1 MRITRI
7 LPALAAALALFAAQS
22 LAAPQ
27 EESAGELKTFS
38 REITTGQEEY
48 EIEVGGTLDPQNVEI
63 KIENLGDS
71 AVVDPWVTVNGKF
84 DWFDIHTLAAEITE
98 GCSTDEEKALAIW
111 DWLAWRRFQRSPHDD
126 SALQPVRGLNGYGYG
141 ICGHAASWVEA
152 LCREV
157 GVTVRVWEIAGH
169 TVNEVFWDGA
179 WHMLDANVKVFYL
192 GRDNRTIASMAELEK
207 DPWLIERTIHVRD
220 PWVRRDDPPGRNIQF
235 VRYLITEKNNWI
247 SDGYQYQ
254 NKRDYSM
261 GLSLKPGESLTRWWE
276 PRLGEF
282 ESPDADPL
290 APQTYANGRLEWNPD
305 LSRIDL
311 APYIEVGENA
321 ATRAQDGISPAL
333 HPLYLQDRVLYNR
346 PSRANLH
353 LDSPWPIVGGRFF
366 CRLVK
371 GGEDGEMAAV
381 GFGGGEESTSLYN
394 WEWGSGTQDIELDLD
409 PAILKAEPLY
419 NYEIVFR
426 FKGRAESQSQSGV
439 DGFRAVTDIQ
449 VSPHSLPALSLG
461 RNVIRYRDSSPGPRR
476 VRITHTWREKGGNHP
491 PQAVETALVS
501 GEVKSLAPV
510 LGWKAALDPDPADST
525 ADYQVL
531 VSLRPDCRWP
541 LSPSLYRSLG
551 SSATTWKVPASFL
564 NPGTAY
570 YWKVRARDSRG
581 AIGPWSGVFSFRTA
595 DKAK

>member
-1 MRITRI
+1 MRCNRVIV
-7 LPALAAALALFAAQS
+7 LLAAALGVIAALPLPAAQ
-22 LAAPQ
+22 Q
-27 EESAGELKTFS
+27 DGELKSFS
-38 REITTGQEEY
+38 REITAGQDEY
-48 EIEVGGTLDPQNVEI
+48 VIEVGGTLDPQNVEI

-71 AVVDPWVTVNGKF
+71 AVADPWVTVNGKF
-84 DWFDIHTLAAEITE
+84 DWFDIHSLAAEITA

-157 GVTVRVWEIAGH
+157 GVTARVWEIAGH
-169 TVNEVFWDGA
+169 TVNEVFWDGR

-207 DPWLIERTIHVRD
+207 DKGLIERTIHVRD
-220 PWVRRDDPPGRNIQF
+220 PWVRQDDPPGRNIQF

-254 NKRDYSM
+254 NKLDYNM
-261 GLSLKPGESLTRWWE
+261 GLSLKPGETLTRWWE
-276 PRLGEF
+276 PRLDEF

-290 APQTYANGRLEWNPD
+290 APQVYANGRLEWEPD
-305 LSRIDL
+305 LGRIDL

-321 ATRAQDGISPAL
+321 ATRAQDGLSPAL

-346 PSRANLH
+346 PSSARLH
-353 LDSPWPIVGGRFF
+353 LGCPWPIVGGRFF

-371 GGEDGEMAAV
+371 GGEDGEMAGV
-381 GFGGGEESTSLYN
+381 SFGGGEEGTRLYN
-394 WEWGSGTQDIELDLD
+394 WEWGHGTQDIELDLD
-409 PAILKAEPLY
+409 PSILKAEPLY
-419 NYEIVFR
+419 NYQIVFS
-426 FKGRAESQSQSGV
+426 FKGRAETKSQSGV
-439 DGFRAVTDIQ
+439 DGLRAVTDFQ

-461 RNVIRYRDSSPGPRR
+461 RNVVRYRDSSPGPHR
-476 VRITHTWREKGGNHP
+476 VRITHTWREKSGNHP
-491 PQAVETALVS
+491 PQAVETALVT
-501 GEVKSLAPV
+501 GEQKSLAPT
-510 LGWKAALDPDPADST
+510 LSWKAAADPDPADST

-551 SSATTWKVPASFL
+551 AAATTWKVPAGFL
-564 NPGTAY
+564 NPGSTY
-570 YWKVRARDSRG
+570 YWKVRARDSHG
-581 AIGPWSGVFSFRTA
+581 AIGPWSEVFSFRTS